1 VLSILKR
8 GMQLKIGFRL
18 LFALSL
24 GLALFTFLTGLA
36 AKQFAVGIEDFY
48 VSKSETYMRNQA
60 GDFLSQLTGEQAMRY
75 EAAFQKIA
83 AASSLISKQAAFF
96 MENSA
101 VYGRRGLAANERLAV
116 YPPNG
121 IFSNDTLDR
130 VMAMYWGA
138 SWLSYEITR
147 QMNALSHADPLLI
160 EIKKLYP
167 ECAAAYIVTESAI
180 MRYVPNVHVVEK
192 LPRPG
197 EYDVRNEIFYK
208 IAGPEDN
215 PGHNTVWTDV
225 YVNKAGNGL
234 MITASTPVY
243 DRKGQYIGAAG
254 VDLMLDR
261 IINDILSKKRWNA
274 LSDEQQNIMNS
285 FFAFLTDRNGKSIVF
300 PSEYVKIFGLGGKP
314 VSMSP
319 GFVYGYSLPESVNT
333 EVERIGQ
340 HIIEKEHDT
349 LVFFPDGNP
358 YMISFHSIPSTGWRI
373 GIAVPESAVFSSVQE
388 TLDTL
393 NMTVEKVSTVFF
405 SAALLF
411 LMFSLI
417 VGAAFSMRYFV
428 KPPDSGKTDDD
439 DDIDETDDIKDDI
452 KEESGTDDSFIGEF
466 VIEEDLTIEDLT
478 IEDLMTEDEASK
490 LPAIPEESVTLDLAT
505 SYGKLVKALQRVT
518 EVEKEHSVKLQ
529 EEISERRRV
538 EEEIRHLSS
547 RLINS
552 NEEGRKALAQD
563 LHDEFGQTLAAL
575 HMSAE
580 SLHNSIPEEMNEQKE
595 KIGSLIRLIEHL
607 GDKIRSISS
616 DLRPDLLDDL
626 GLVPTL
632 EWYIKE
638 FHEKRQDIRLNFQAI
653 GFVRKRLSPD
663 AELVL
668 YRIFQE
674 SINNIVKHAKAQ
686 EVNVTLTHSHPNVIF
701 IIKDNGA
708 GFDEQTRGK
717 DGIGLLGMRER
728 VVAVKGVIDIRSAIG
743 RGTSVRV
750 ELPVA

>member
-1 VLSILKR
+1 
-8 GMQLKIGFRL
+8 MQLKTGFRVL
-18 LFALSL
+18 IIASA
-24 GLALFTFLTGLA
+24 GLALFMLFTGLA
-36 AKQFAVGIEDFY
+36 TKQFAGKIAEFY
-48 VSKSETYMRNQA
+48 VSKNETYMRNQA
-60 GDFLSQLTGEQAMRY
+60 GDFLSQLTGEQSMRY

-96 MENSA
+96 LENTGI
-101 VYGRRGLAANERLAV
+101 YGRKGLAVNERLAV

-130 VMAMYWGA
+130 VMAMYWGS
-138 SWLSYEITR
+138 SWLSLEITQ

-180 MRYVPNVHVVEK
+180 MRYVPNVHAVEK
-192 LPRPG
+192 LPRTE
-197 EYDVRNEIFYK
+197 EYDVRNENFYQ
-208 IAGPEDN
+208 IAMPKN
-215 PGHNTVWTDV
+215 NAGHNTVWTDV

-243 DRKGQYIGAAG
+243 NRKGQYIGAAG
-254 VDLMLDR
+254 VDLMLDK
-261 IINDILSKKRWNA
+261 IINDILSKKRWNSFA
-274 LSDEQQNIMNS
+274 NEQQDIMNS
-285 FFAFLTDRNGKSIVF
+285 FFSFLTDRKGKSIVF
-300 PSEYVKIFGLGGKP
+300 PSEYAKVFGLGPGKA

-319 GFVYGYSLPESVNT
+319 GFVYGYSLLDAVNT

-340 HIIEKEHDT
+340 NMIEKEHEAAR
-349 LVFFPDGNP
+349 FFPDGSP

-373 GIAVPESAVFSSVQE
+373 GIAVPESAILASVQE
-388 TLDTL
+388 TLDAL
-393 NMTVEKVSTVFF
+393 NIIVGKISMGFF
-405 SAALLF
+405 SAAVF
-411 LMFSLI
+411 FMIFAVI
-417 VGAAFSMRYFV
+417 AGAAFSMRYFV
-428 KPPDSGKTDDD
+428 KPPDSGKTDD
-439 DDIDETDDIKDDI
+439 I
-452 KEESGTDDSFIGEF
+452 KEERTIEDNFIEEF
-466 VIEEDLTIEDLT
+466 VIEEDLTMEDLT
-478 IEDLMTEDEASK
+478 IEDLIIEEETAKKPVITEEN
-490 LPAIPEESVTLDLAT
+490 VTLDIST
-505 SYGKLVKALQRVT
+505 SYSKLVKALQKVT

-580 SLHNSIPEEMNEQKE
+580 SLHSSIPEELKEQKE
-595 KIGSLIRLIEHL
+595 KIGSLIQLIEHL

-638 FHEKRQDIRLNFQAI
+638 FHEKRQDIKIAFQAI

-674 SINNIVKHAKAQ
+674 SINNVIKHAKAQ
-686 EVNVTLTHSHPNVIF
+686 EVNVTLTYSHPNVIF

-708 GFDEQTRGK
+708 GFDEKTRGK

-728 VVAVKGVIDIRSAIG
+728 VVGVKGTIDIRSAIG
-743 RGTSVRV
+743 KGTTLRV
-750 ELPVA
+750 ELPVV